1 MANKVVDGQQCFF
14 SFPTFTWYPGD
25 VTTFILPIVEIEQIV
40 ASLTVLRDQT
50 VALSQ
55 FPTTAPNPQPNDYTK
70 INATIATWNSIL
82 NTYRKQ
88 TGDLT
93 TAFTNEMAIYN
104 NVVNSFYKFASD
116 QNIVRNIGLGLQTV
130 VFALHEIAR
139 IYSLYTSLAA
149 FPNIQGLAGM
159 LNSKV
164 VIAINFIAVQT
175 TLHNYCND
183 LYIRNN
189 YIFASYENNICIDF
203 DNRKWKYFNNFL
215 KNACDMKIGFDRSS
229 NASTDIPIFYGQLC
243 RTEDQVNPN
252 QYPGGV
258 QASGVS
264 QSMFQFL
271 QSNKAY
277 LTFGAQTDTK
287 LTWSSNVM
295 SSLEHITKF
304 TMIEEEATKALGE
317 WELSVVADLKSKLG
331 FEVKT
336 AYAISIGQTSKTE
349 VANKVTTLIS
359 LGDKN
364 EGSFALIIS
373 ILLLYHLSIFLF
385 YY

>member
-1 MANKVVDGQQCFF
+1 MAYKVVDGQQCFF

-25 VTTFILPIVEIEQIV
+25 VSTFVLPVVEIEQII

-55 FPTTAPNPQPNDYTK
+55 FPTTAPSPSSNDYTK

-104 NVVNSFYKFASD
+104 NVVNSFYNYAND
-116 QNIVRNIGLGLQTV
+116 QNIVRNTGLSFQTI
-130 VFALHEIAR
+130 VFALHELAR
-139 IYSLYTSLAA
+139 IYSLYTSIAA
-149 FPNIQGLAGM
+149 FPNVAGLAM
-159 LNSKV
+159 TLIDKIT
-164 VIAINFIAVQT
+164 IAIIFTSVQS
-175 TLHNYCND
+175 TLLNYCND

-189 YIFASYENNICIDF
+189 YVFKSYETNICNDF

-215 KNACDMKIGFDRSS
+215 KNACDMKIGFDTNS
-229 NASTDIPIFYGQLC
+229 NSIDSRTGISTFYGQLC
-243 RTEDQVNPN
+243 LTGNQVNPN

-277 LTFGAQTDTK
+277 LTFGAQADTK
-287 LTWSSNVM
+287 LIWSSNVM

-304 TMIEEEATKALGE
+304 TMAEEEATKALGD
-317 WELSVVADLKSKLG
+317 WALSVEADLSSKLG
-331 FEVKT
+331 FEVKQLML
-336 AYAISIGQTSKTE
+336 YQSDKHQKRRNPIK
-349 VANKVTTLIS
+349 S
-359 LGDKN
+359 LLK
-364 EGSFALIIS
+364 
-373 ILLLYHLSIFLF
+373 
-385 YY
+385 